1 MRRRT
6 ALRVALALAA
16 ATLVAGCGQTNP
28 RLIPQ
33 DRSDT
38 LVASV
43 DRIESACA
51 SGNADEAQAQ
61 LSEAKLQVNELPRA
75 VDDRLQQN
83 LLDWLNQIGRRLDND
98 CKADET
104 PTATPTATETPS
116 PTETATPEPTE
127 TPAPTETATPEPT
140 ETPAATSTPAGD
152 GGVAAPPEGKP

>member
-104 PTATPTATETPS
+104 PTATPTATETP
-116 PTETATPEPTE
+116 
-127 TPAPTETATPEPT
+127 APTETATPEPT
-140 ETPAATSTPAGD
+140 ETPTATETPSGGDEGGVPAPEEDGD
-152 GGVAAPPEGKP
+152 G